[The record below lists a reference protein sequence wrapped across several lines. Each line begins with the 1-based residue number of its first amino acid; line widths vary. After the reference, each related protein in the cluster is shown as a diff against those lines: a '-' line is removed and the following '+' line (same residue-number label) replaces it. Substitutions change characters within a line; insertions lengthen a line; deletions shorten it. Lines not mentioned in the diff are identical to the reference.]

1 MKRVDRFRNED
12 GQAITEF
19 ALVLP
24 ILMAIL
30 LGIIQFGIIFN
41 NYITLTDATRAG
53 ARKAAVSRFLNDNGA
68 AAKQAV
74 EDSAQGLDQS
84 VLDPT
89 ISVTA
94 APDWSYVGKPGHG
107 HGQVSVLDQHP
118 RLDDPGRESHQHD
131 QRASRMTRCL
141 STTSGPPAGALNSSE
156 KEPSA

>member
-1 MKRVDRFRNED
+1 MTKRLSTLRND
-12 GQAITEF
+12 NGQAITEF

-68 AAKQAV
+68 SAKTAV
-74 EDSAQGLDQS
+74 ENSAQGLDQS

-94 APDWSYVGKPGHG
+94 SPDWSMAGN
-107 HGQVSVLDQHP
+107 QVTVT
-118 RLDDPGRESHQHD
+118 
-131 QRASRMTRCL
+131 ASYPYTINIL
-141 STTSGPPAGALNSSE
+141 GWTIKAGNLTSTTRERLE
-156 KEPSA
+156 

>member
-68 AAKQAV
+68 AAKLAV

-94 APDWSYVGKPGHG
+94 APDWSTSGN
-107 HGQVSVLDQHP
+107 QVTVT
-118 RLDDPGRESHQHD
+118 
-131 QRASRMTRCL
+131 ASYPYSINILGWTIKAGSL
-141 STTSGPPAGALNSSE
+141 TSTTRERLE
-156 KEPSA
+156 

>member
-1 MKRVDRFRNED
+1 MTRVSRFRNED

-68 AAKQAV
+68 AAKIAV

-94 APDWSYVGKPGHG
+94 SPDWATPGNQVTVTASYPYSINILGWTIKAG
-107 HGQVSVLDQHP
+107 SL
-118 RLDDPGRESHQHD
+118 
-131 QRASRMTRCL
+131 T
-141 STTSGPPAGALNSSE
+141 STTRERLE
-156 KEPSA
+156 

>member
-1 MKRVDRFRNED
+1 MTKRLSTLRNDD
-12 GQAITEF
+12 GHAITEF

-68 AAKQAV
+68 SAKTAV

-94 APDWSYVGKPGHG
+94 SPDWSTAGN
-107 HGQVSVLDQHP
+107 QVTVT
-118 RLDDPGRESHQHD
+118 
-131 QRASRMTRCL
+131 ASYPYTINIL
-141 STTSGPPAGALNSSE
+141 GWTIKAGSLTSTTRERLE
-156 KEPSA
+156 

>member
-1 MKRVDRFRNED
+1 MTRVDRFRNED

-94 APDWSYVGKPGHG
+94 SPDWATNGN
-107 HGQVSVLDQHP
+107 QVTVTAKYPYSINILGWTIQAGN
-118 RLDDPGRESHQHD
+118 L
-131 QRASRMTRCL
+131 T
-141 STTSGPPAGALNSSE
+141 STT
-156 KEPSA
+156 KERLE

>member
-1 MKRVDRFRNED
+1 MKLTRYRNER
-12 GQAITEF
+12 GQAIVEF

-68 AAKQAV
+68 SAKQAV
-74 EDSAQGLDQS
+74 IDSAQGLD
-84 VLDPT
+84 
-89 ISVTA
+89 
-94 APDWSYVGKPGHG
+94 PDRPHPDGQRHCGARLVDGRQPGHR
-107 HGQVSVLDQHP
+107 HCELPVLDQHS
-118 RLDDPGRESHQHD
+118 RLDDQGRELDQHHQG
-131 QRASRMTRCL
+131 ASRMTRCL
-141 STTSGPPAGALNSSE
+141 SIPSGPPAGLNNSPE